1 MIEML
6 IERTNLVNVLLR
18 ERNKAIKE
26 EELLLQVKALLGSD
40 ELQREAIRQRLDD
53 NDSFDSNDFVF
64 DLVETD
70 RIFHID
76 QIKKICID
84 YRLRFLSSHLF
95 KNEVP
100 EEAISKIKAIEKE
113 HGTVLSGFRIVAPSK
128 HFHLKNYDDPLLFAP
143 IGNEYYYLIHKWGND
158 LSPFRKML
166 VRPFRDMGSL
176 LVLLAAVSLLLSI
189 VVADNPFNKV
199 EKDLFILLAFLFTFK
214 SLCGVALYFFF
225 WRGKNF
231 NTAIW
236 DSEYY
241 NR

>member
-1 MIEML
+1 ML

-18 ERNKAIKE
+18 ERNKAFKE
-26 EELLLQVKALLGSD
+26 GELLLQVKAILDRD
-40 ELQREAIRQRLDD
+40 EQQREAIRQKLGDD
-53 NDSFDSNDFVF
+53 NNEDANDFVF
-64 DLVETD
+64 DLLETD
-70 RIFHID
+70 NIFHIG

-100 EEAISKIKAIEKE
+100 EEAISKIKVLEKE
-113 HGTVLSGFRIVAPSK
+113 HDTALSGFMIIAPSK

-143 IGNEYYYLIHKWGND
+143 IGNGYYYLIHKWGND
-158 LSPFRKML
+158 LSPYRKML

-176 LVLLAAVSLLLSI
+176 LLLIAVVSLVLSI
-189 VVADNPFNKV
+189 AVADNPFNKV

-241 NR
+241 NK

>member
-26 EELLLQVKALLGSD
+26 EELLLQVKALLGRD

>member
-1 MIEML
+1 MML
-6 IERTNLVNVLLR
+6 PGRTNLLNVLLK
-18 ERNKAIKE
+18 ERNKAVKE
-26 EELLLQVKALLGSD
+26 EELLQEVKAILERD
-40 ELQREAIRQRLDD
+40 EQQREAIRQRLDD
-53 NDSFDSNDFVF
+53 HNDSGSNDFVF
-64 DLVETD
+64 DLLETD
-70 RIFHID
+70 RIFHIS

-84 YRLRFLSSHLF
+84 YRLRFLSSYFF

-100 EEAISKIKAIEKE
+100 QEAISQIKLLEKE
-113 HGTVLSGFRIVAPSK
+113 HSSTLSGFKIVAPSK

-143 IGNEYYYLIHKWGND
+143 IGNGYYYLIHKWGND
-158 LSPFRKML
+158 LSPYRKLL

-176 LVLLAAVSLLLSI
+176 LVLIAVVSLVFAVAI
-189 VVADNPFNKV
+189 ADNPFNRV

-241 NR
+241 NK